1 MPSHFPGVCASALPG
16 PQWTSSSLTAVAL
29 GPYEGRQWWEGF
41 RSVCGSASSWG
52 LKDTSGAVLLTN
64 MWSGPG
70 GQEGPLPGPLPSIG
84 AVAGRGASA
93 IQIAISCCRLWA
105 VFFRTVAETG
115 EAGAGWRRDQGGIQ
129 PASLRHSHVCMHT
142 HSCAHTQTHSH
153 ILRYKVTHT
162 HQPCTHTLTITETAS
177 PASSDQPGLCCG
189 ALHPL
194 PPTSQ
199 PAQPPLTSTQPCP
212 GGPQLC

>member
-115 EAGAGWRRDQGGIQ
+115 EAGAGWRRDRGGIQ

-194 PPTSQ
+194 SPTSQ